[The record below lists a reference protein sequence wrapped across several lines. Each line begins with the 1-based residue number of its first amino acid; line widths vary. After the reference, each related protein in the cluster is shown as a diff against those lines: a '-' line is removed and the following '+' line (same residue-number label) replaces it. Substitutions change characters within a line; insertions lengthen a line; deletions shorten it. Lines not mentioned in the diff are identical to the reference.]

1 MIIIDLD
8 RQNSHNQ
15 QSRFFILLFILF
27 GCVAIVLG
35 LFAWRKS
42 VSRLND
48 VKQQQILELQLK
60 VQTNI
65 NKTAELDLI
74 KNVSLKSLDVLRHLV
89 DDPMEIPQDKVTI
102 YNEIGVGEFGL
113 VKRGVVTL
121 SPNGLKLDVAVK
133 MLKRI

>member
-1 MIIIDLD
+1 M
-8 RQNSHNQ
+8 
-15 QSRFFILLFILF
+15 F